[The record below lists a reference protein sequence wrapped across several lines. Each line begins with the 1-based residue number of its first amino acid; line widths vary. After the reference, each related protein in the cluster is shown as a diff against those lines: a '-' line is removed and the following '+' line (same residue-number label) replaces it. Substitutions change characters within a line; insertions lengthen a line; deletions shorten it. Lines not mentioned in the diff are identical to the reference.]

1 MGVVFNADVKPDL
14 NGQYIYIFFYFM
26 VYFDQ
31 HSSAVVTVAL
41 KQQEEGFIPA
51 PVALHILPVSAWVL
65 TRYSGFLLFFFTK
78 IHRGFFTSAVK
89 DTFNHL
95 L

>member
-1 MGVVFNADVKPDL
+1 MAAFHLQKPIPGVVFNADVKPDL

-26 VYFDQ
+26 VYSFVCFDQ

-51 PVALHILPVSAWVL
+51 PVALHILPVSAWLL
-65 TRYSGFLLFFFTK
+65 TRYSGFLPQHKNT
-78 IHRGFFTSAVK
+78 
-89 DTFNHL
+89 
-95 L
+95 

>member
-14 NGQYIYIFFYFM
+14 NGQYSYIFLLFYGLFLFF
-26 VYFDQ
+26 YDLQ
-31 HSSAVVTVAL
+31 SSAVVTVAL

-65 TRYSGFLLFFFTK
+65 TRYSGFLPQHKNT
-78 IHRGFFTSAVK
+78 
-89 DTFNHL
+89 
-95 L
+95 